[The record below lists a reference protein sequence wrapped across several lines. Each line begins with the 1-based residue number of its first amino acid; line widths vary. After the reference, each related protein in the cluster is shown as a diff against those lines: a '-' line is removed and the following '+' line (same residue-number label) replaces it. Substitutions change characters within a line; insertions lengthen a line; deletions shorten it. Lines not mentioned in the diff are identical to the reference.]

1 MDKILVNFRERL
13 LAHRN
18 RLQDE
23 RLLRRI
29 LPHAHKRYLFL
40 SLTWWCITLVP
51 MKLCCSASFPWMRPY
66 DSLQIYALSRA
77 RAPTLS
83 LLNLRHLR
91 LSYSWKNERITI
103 GCTKLMNAYPQL
115 HLFYARVADADA
127 YLRVDRQV
135 EEVEELRVALVDLR
149 NQHLLVV
156 LVRDVLYHQRR
167 ALVLVV
173 RQDLRV
179 LFDVF
184 LTLRISRKY

>member
-1 MDKILVNFRERL
+1 
-13 LAHRN
+13 
-18 RLQDE
+18 
-23 RLLRRI
+23 
-29 LPHAHKRYLFL
+29 
-40 SLTWWCITLVP
+40 
-51 MKLCCSASFPWMRPY
+51 
-66 DSLQIYALSRA
+66 
-77 RAPTLS
+77 
-83 LLNLRHLR
+83 
-91 LSYSWKNERITI
+91 
-103 GCTKLMNAYPQL
+103 MNAYPQL